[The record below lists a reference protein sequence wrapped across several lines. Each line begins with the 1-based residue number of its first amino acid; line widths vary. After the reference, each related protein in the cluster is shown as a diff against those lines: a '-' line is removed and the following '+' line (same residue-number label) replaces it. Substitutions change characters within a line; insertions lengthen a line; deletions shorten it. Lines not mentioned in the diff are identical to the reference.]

1 MSERLEIDE
10 EEFDDLVLEGET
22 DERLENTRR
31 MVVARVHYP
40 KKIQS

>member
-22 DERLENTRR
+22 DERLENTHR

-40 KKIQS
+40 KKNQS